1 MINIAKDV
9 VGKYDDDPFKKMQ
22 NKTRDNLVLDCRV
35 GDCVGFQISD
45 IYSAQKVIM
54 FLYDCLLT
62 ENVEPKELEA
72 YIICVSLFNSMCAC
86 YMEDSWN
93 ESNKNEYAYIYD
105 RNVNERDKIKM
116 IKLKDNK
123 VYKLQITKE
132 TIESFTE
139 QELAIFLNFTNMP
152 KRYNNIQIR
161 VHVIRVI
168 KMSERFTRV

>member
-1 MINIAKDV
+1 MLSYNTPARNQDEQVRRVVDIVINIAKAV
-9 VGKYDDDPFKKMQ
+9 VGKYDDVTFKKMQ

-35 GDCVGFQISD
+35 GDCVGN
-45 IYSAQKVIM
+45 
-54 FLYDCLLT
+54 L
-62 ENVEPKELEA
+62 EPKEFAA

-93 ESNKNEYAYIYD
+93 ENEYVYIYD
-105 RNVNERDKIKM
+105 KNVNKRDKIKM

-139 QELAIFLNFTNMP
+139 QELAIFLNSTNMP